1 MHQVSI
7 PVVNLKSTLFGS
19 CCYFQV
25 IQSWPFGS
33 WPRSN
38 RCKLIQVSDRTVCY
52 SIKLIHL
59 LSGKKITSKSPIL
72 GSSPFLGSFPSL
84 YQLAATFSGEPPPIK
99 EPEHK
104 ATERRQDVGAR
115 KTLIEFGKYVGEC
128 LPKYIQKI
136 QVTHTDELEL
146 LIHPQGIVPV
156 TYFLKNHHN
165 AQFTNIVD
173 IAGMDVLTRKYRSV

>member
-1 MHQVSI
+1 M
-7 PVVNLKSTLFGS
+7 
-19 CCYFQV
+19 Y
-25 IQSWPFGS
+25 
-33 WPRSN
+33 
-38 RCKLIQVSDRTVCY
+38 
-52 SIKLIHL
+52 L
-59 LSGKKITSKSPIL
+59 LSGKKITSKSHIL
-72 GSSPFLGSFPSL
+72 TSGSFPSL
-84 YQLAATFSGEPPPIK
+84 YQLSAAFSGEPPPIK

-104 ATERRQDVGAR
+104 ATERGQDVEAR